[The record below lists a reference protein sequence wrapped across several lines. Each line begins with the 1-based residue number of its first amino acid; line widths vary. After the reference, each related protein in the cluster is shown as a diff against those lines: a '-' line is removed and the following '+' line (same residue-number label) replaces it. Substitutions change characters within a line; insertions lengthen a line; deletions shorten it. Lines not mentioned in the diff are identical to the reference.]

1 MRRTFRYAAMLT
13 ACTALLWGGSTLSA
27 APAQAESVL
36 RIAMTAADL
45 PDWRGQPDQGFEGY
59 RFVGY
64 SLYDALVLWD
74 LSSRD
79 KEVDIRPGLAT
90 KWYIDPAND
99 KKWIFELRQGVTYHD
114 GCKWDADSAVWNFDR
129 LMNDKNPAFTPYNYG
144 RARSRTSEI
153 DKVEKLGAYKIA
165 ITTKGVNSVFAY
177 NLPFLYMLS
186 KCALDKAG
194 NDYAKYAKAPAGT
207 GPYKFASAVPH
218 ERLEFVKNP
227 DYWDKKRIP
236 HHDRL
241 VLLPMPEVTT
251 RVAALLSGQVD
262 WIEAPSPDTI
272 PALKAAGMQVVTNV
286 YPHTWPY
293 LLRVTKGPF
302 KDLRVREAAN
312 YAMNRKEMVELLS
325 GVAVPSYGIFV
336 PSQSYY
342 GKPFEYKFDPKKATA
357 LLKEAGCYPCAI
369 KVGISTSGSGQMQ
382 PLPMNALVKEQL
394 EAVGF
399 KVKFDTLDW
408 NSLLD
413 AFIKGQQK
421 YDYDA
426 INFSSGATDPLGF
439 VKSVMTRFNTP
450 LGSNWG
456 WYSNKEVDA
465 LGEKVLATFDGAA
478 RLPLV
483 KKMHE
488 LVVKDARSL
497 FIVSDLNPRAMSPKV
512 HGYVEAQSWFQDITP
527 VSVGDATN

>member
-1 MRRTFRYAAMLT
+1 
-13 ACTALLWGGSTLSA
+13 
-27 APAQAESVL
+27 
-36 RIAMTAADL
+36 
-45 PDWRGQPDQGFEGY
+45 
-59 RFVGY
+59 
-64 SLYDALVLWD
+64 
-74 LSSRD
+74 
-79 KEVDIRPGLAT
+79 
-90 KWYIDPAND
+90 
-99 KKWIFELRQGVTYHD
+99 
-114 GCKWDADSAVWNFDR
+114 
-129 LMNDKNPAFTPYNYG
+129 
-144 RARSRTSEI
+144 
-153 DKVEKLGAYKIA
+153 
-165 ITTKGVNSVFAY
+165 
-177 NLPFLYMLS
+177 
-186 KCALDKAG
+186 
-194 NDYAKYAKAPAGT
+194 
-207 GPYKFASAVPH
+207 
-218 ERLEFVKNP
+218 
-227 DYWDKKRIP
+227 
-236 HHDRL
+236 
-241 VLLPMPEVTT
+241 
-251 RVAALLSGQVD
+251 
-262 WIEAPSPDTI
+262 
-272 PALKAAGMQVVTNV
+272 MQVVTNV

-336 PSQSYY
+336 PSQSHY